1 MLVGSRS
8 RVVEL
13 IENLVRKLYP
23 EDMVHGL
30 DHVLRVRDIALKIA
44 EAIPEPVDREVLEVA
59 ALLHDIGRV
68 SRDKDHAKRSAEIA
82 YIILKLACFPEDK
95 VGKVVEAIQSHSFS
109 EGVKPMSIE
118 AKILSDADKLDAL
131 GVIGIARVFAFSG
144 SRGRSLKESIQ
155 HFYDKI
161 LQLPN
166 LLFTDIAKSIAI
178 KRIDVVK
185 KFLED
190 LEKEIELKN

>member
-8 RVVEL
+8 RVIEL

-59 ALLHDIGRV
+59 VLLHDIGRV
-68 SRDKDHAKRSAEIA
+68 SGDKDHAKRSTEIA
-82 YIILKLACFPEDK
+82 QIVLELASFPKDK

-190 LEKEIELKN
+190 LEKEIELEN

>member
-68 SRDKDHAKRSAEIA
+68 SRDKDHAKCSAEIA

-95 VGKVVEAIQSHSFS
+95 VRKVVEAIQSHSFS

>member
-44 EAIPEPVDREVLEVA
+44 EVIPEPVDREVLEVA

>member
-8 RVVEL
+8 RVIEL

-82 YIILKLACFPEDK
+82 YIILRLACFPEDK

>member
-166 LLFTDIAKSIAI
+166 LLFTDIAKGIAI

>member
-44 EAIPEPVDREVLEVA
+44 EAIAEPVDREVLEVA

>member
-68 SRDKDHAKRSAEIA
+68 SRDKDHAKHSAEIA

-95 VGKVVEAIQSHSFS
+95 VRKVVEAILSHSFS

>member
-44 EAIPEPVDREVLEVA
+44 EVIPEPVDREVLEVA

-95 VGKVVEAIQSHSFS
+95 VGKVVEAILSHSFS

>member
-59 ALLHDIGRV
+59 VLLHDIGRV
-68 SRDKDHAKRSAEIA
+68 SGDKDHAKRSAEIA

>member
-82 YIILKLACFPEDK
+82 YIILKLGCFPEDK